1 MVFKRRS
8 FGRKKRSFRRRKG
21 FRKGSSRPAKK
32 QQRAAMT
39 WIRKK
44 YTRVFTMDAEAGSD
58 VWEQTVSLIG
68 GRNATAPADTV
79 TLTDVNQDN
88 QLRTDMGLY

>member
-8 FGRKKRSFRRRKG
+8 FGRKKRSFRRKRRG
-21 FRKGSSRPAKK
+21 FRKGSSKGAKS

-44 YTRVFTMDAEAGSD
+44 YTRVFTIDAEAGSD

-68 GRNATAPADTV
+68 GRNSTGPADTI

-88 QLRTDMGLY
+88 QLR